1 MKQTFTD
8 EKTGI
13 SYNLQ
18 GDYYIPDHALPT
30 EEERPISVWGQRYL
44 RYIREHMKVLYTN
57 LLTSGK
63 LNTYLA
69 DIDKQAQGMFFR
81 LVRQMS
87 EKLGV
92 TEQLKVENQLE
103 WISRMNNIRN
113 AVEEIVNADLI
124 YE

>member
-1 MKQTFTD
+1 MKQAFTD

-18 GDYYIPDHALPT
+18 GDYYIPDLALPT
-30 EEERPISVWGQRYL
+30 EEERPISVWGQRHL

-69 DIDKQAQGMFFR
+69 DIDKRAQGMFFR

>member
-18 GDYYIPDHALPT
+18 GDYYIPDLALPT